1 MAISEKVELL
11 GKHCYAGK
19 NIPDVLTVK
28 SIPTASELE
37 YVAAE
42 DFDETM
48 LSEILPKAVEE
59 KIDFNQLLEI
69 DYQWLLRCLRIVNYG
84 PYHTTNA
91 IYCSKCGRVNGEYR
105 VDLQS
110 VPCKPLPDNFN
121 GEVVISRNEFLDYKQ
136 DIKLRMLTIREVL
149 NCEKDSQ
156 FVDKSGKTNH
166 SLARLCYMI
175 KSMGTDTTLTPIE
188 VRLKL
193 LNDFSAADYAILKD
207 LERQCTDYGLRAGGS
222 CSCPKCGQE
231 GATFIAL
238 VDDRYF
244 RPTLGDLRAWKT
256 DRDKRKVE
264 DAARNKTTNV
274 RKHS

>member
-1 MAISEKVELL
+1 
-11 GKHCYAGK
+11 
-19 NIPDVLTVK
+19 
-28 SIPTASELE
+28 
-37 YVAAE
+37 
-42 DFDETM
+42 
-48 LSEILPKAVEE
+48 
-59 KIDFNQLLEI
+59 
-69 DYQWLLRCLRIVNYG
+69 
-84 PYHTTNA
+84 
-91 IYCSKCGRVNGEYR
+91 
-105 VDLQS
+105 
-110 VPCKPLPDNFN
+110 
-121 GEVVISRNEFLDYKQ
+121 
-136 DIKLRMLTIREVL
+136 
-149 NCEKDSQ
+149 
-156 FVDKSGKTNH
+156 
-166 SLARLCYMI
+166 MI
-175 KSMGTDTTLTPIE
+175 KSMGTDATLTPIE

-264 DAARNKTTNV
+264 DAAGNKTANV